1 MGHPGS
7 GEKAVVPTGVGLPP
21 RVVSGR
27 VYAPSVIIDRAAR
40 VVPPRYPDR
49 DVRRWIGDAL
59 GKADEADLLAAY
71 LWVKEVSIGRDAC
84 AALRTQEEA
93 LRRNLGQLEKL
104 RSSMHLRGR
113 TWEFTRAE
121 LDAVFGSLIAAVT
134 EDVELIGGCLQKAIA
149 AFGELSTLPED
160 DLADRYRP
168 GRVDSPLNTIA
179 LLWDEVFPSS
189 ERYTAKQDW
198 AFAEIDRLAGVDER
212 RGIFAQSQKSYTL
225 RRIQEFDSKNFEI
238 LVSWLTAR
246 DGLKVIQ
253 PHGGPGDRGADVI
266 SQAPDGRRVV
276 VQCKQTGRAAKQS
289 VTSTNVQTFNGT
301 ARPEHK
307 ADVAVMVTNG
317 GFSEPARDFARDH
330 AIHLIGATELERWAT
345 WGDSLYE
352 VLGIP
357 RGTSLETAS

>member
-1 MGHPGS
+1 M
-7 GEKAVVPTGVGLPP
+7 
-21 RVVSGR
+21 
-27 VYAPSVIIDRAAR
+27 IIDRAAR

-71 LWVKEVSIGRDAC
+71 LWVKEVLIGRDAC
-84 AALRTQEEA
+84 AELRVQDEA

-104 RSSMHLRGR
+104 RSSPRLRGR
-113 TWEFTRAE
+113 SWEFTRAE
-121 LDAVFGSLIAAVT
+121 LDTVFDSFIAAVKD
-134 EDVELIGGCLQKAIA
+134 DVEFIGECTQKASG
-149 AFGELSTLPED
+149 AFDELSTLPEG
-160 DLADRYRP
+160 DLADHYRP
-168 GRVDSPLNTIA
+168 GRVDSPLNMIMH
-179 LLWDEVFPSS
+179 LWDEIPPSS
-189 ERYTAKQDW
+189 ERYMAKQSW
-198 AFAEIDRLAGVDER
+198 ALAEMDRLAGVDER

-253 PHGGPGDRGADVI
+253 AHGGPGDRGADVI
-266 SQAPDGRRVV
+266 SQTPDGRRVV

-330 AIHLIGATELERWAT
+330 AIHLIGPTELERWAT

-357 RGTSLETAS
+357 GATSLGTTS